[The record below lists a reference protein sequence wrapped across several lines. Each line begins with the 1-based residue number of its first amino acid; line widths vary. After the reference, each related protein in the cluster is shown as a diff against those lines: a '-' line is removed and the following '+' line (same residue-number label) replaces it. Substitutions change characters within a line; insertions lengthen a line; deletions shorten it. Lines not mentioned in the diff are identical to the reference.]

1 MPTSK
6 HTSNTV
12 SKWDC
17 PCSSSSSRCKR
28 KTCRPTT
35 ATRCISFNSQRNNK
49 MPSMRLRRRNSKVQ
63 RYRKIKLWLAYRR
76 TNNNSALCSP
86 CSKISNS
93 FRPSKPRRPTSPHK
107 LPTTQTSYRCCKHFR
122 GTRINLGHNLQTR
135 IFCNRSNLTTKIKA
149 PILINRTWL
158 ISKSSRMSLNISLP
172 QTTSISSW
180 SGGTLLP

>member
-6 HTSNTV
+6 RTSNTV

-17 PCSSSSSRCKR
+17 PYSSSSNRCKR

-35 ATRCISFNSQRNNK
+35 ATRCISFNSQHNNK
-49 MPSMRLRRRNSKVQ
+49 IPSICLRRCNSKVR

-76 TNNNSALCSP
+76 THNNSALCSP
-86 CSKISNS
+86 SSKISNN
-93 FRPSKPRRPTSPHK
+93 FRPSKPRRPTSPHE
-107 LPTTQTSYRCCKHFR
+107 LPTTQTSYRCCKHFK

-135 IFCNRSNLTTKIKA
+135 IFCNLSNLISKIKA

-158 ISKSSRMSLNISLP
+158 ISKSSRMSLKIYPP
-172 QTTSISSW
+172 QTTSISS
-180 SGGTLLP
+180 